1 MSDTPNAESY
11 APDNHGAPLGAQ
23 KQRLRWS
30 FVDERG
36 RMPVSPTG
44 SGVGWTYDK
53 AQAAREARMCG
64 GVALIAFDAKGYET
78 HREQLN

>member
-1 MSDTPNAESY
+1 MSDTPDAESY

-23 KQRLRWS
+23 EQRPRWS
-30 FVDERG
+30 FVDAHG
-36 RMPVSPTG
+36 AMPVSPTG
-44 SGVGWTYDK
+44 DGVGWTYDK

-64 GVALIAFDAKGYET
+64 GVALIAFDAEGYEI